1 MGDRLD
7 SRRAIDNR
15 WAANGLNGSDSRAR
29 GRVRDGGIGGAGR
42 GLSAEFGDFDRDGR
56 MERWLSGS
64 TNFRWCRGSKFTE
77 WVIG

>member
-15 WAANGLNGSDSRAR
+15 WGANGLNGSDSRAR

-56 MERWLSGS
+56 MDAVVIRL
-64 TNFRWCRGSKFTE
+64 NKFPL
-77 WVIG
+77 VQRK